1 MSPTEG
7 AGVTISVVEVWPGRW
22 ASMIDGEFPS
32 GQYDPTWG
40 LTTYATAE
48 EARRAGD
55 QERETA

>member
-1 MSPTEG
+1 M
-7 AGVTISVVEVWPGRW
+7 TISVVEVWPGRW